1 MKQIREE
8 KLREINCRLFKVEH
22 SLTGLGSLFRTS
34 SEYECLNEGDM
45 TGIGELIL
53 MVKNELAKVMDE
65 LSEETGEK
73 AEVANDEI

>member
-8 KLREINCRLFKVEH
+8 KLKEINCRLFKVEH

-45 TGIGELIL
+45 AGIGVVLLMIKDEL
-53 MVKNELAKVMDE
+53 EKVMDE
-65 LSEETGEK
+65 LGQETEEKT
-73 AEVANDEI
+73 EVKDD